1 MTKESLIKDLIQGGL
16 KKNDK
21 VLLHTSLKQI
31 GEVDANVVLDAIMEY
46 FNQGLVLMPTHT
58 WDIVRNDDDVFD
70 VINSKPNTGILPT
83 LFMQRPNVYRSLHPT
98 HSLAAFGNGAKDY
111 ILGEELLTT
120 PCTPQGVYGRL
131 YAIDAKILLVGV
143 NHSKNTYIHSIEES
157 FGVTNRLNPQL
168 NYFKVIDYNRK
179 TLTVAM
185 HRHYCSLHP
194 HVSECYQ
201 KLDPIFLELG
211 VEYKTKFGNA
221 TMIVVSAQKA
231 FQVLAKIF
239 AKEKQILVEKEYIPT
254 EYYRY

>member
-120 PCTPQGVYGRL
+120 PCSPQGVYGRL

-157 FGVTNRLNPQL
+157 FGVLYL
-168 NYFKVIDYNRK
+168 L
-179 TLTVAM
+179 LTVFVFYFC
-185 HRHYCSLHP
+185 R
-194 HVSECYQ
+194 Q
-201 KLDPIFLELG
+201 D
-211 VEYKTKFGNA
+211 N
-221 TMIVVSAQKA
+221 
-231 FQVLAKIF
+231 
-239 AKEKQILVEKEYIPT
+239 IPT
-254 EYYRY
+254 LLCSYHHLHRTSYRPPTPSNSLPTYTFFYLGHDFRPTI